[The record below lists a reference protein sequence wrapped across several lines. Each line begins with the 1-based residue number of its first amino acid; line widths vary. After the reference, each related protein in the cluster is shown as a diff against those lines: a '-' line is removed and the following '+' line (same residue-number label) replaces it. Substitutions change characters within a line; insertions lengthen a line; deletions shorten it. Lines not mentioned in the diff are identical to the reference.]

1 MCAENLRS
9 NMTDLEILGKEFK
22 KKFPQYRDLSDEEA
36 GRAAKHA
43 YPGVYDDIE
52 DDAMSVSRNTVM
64 TPIRTS
70 GGNYDMDFQSFE
82 RWMQDESGL
91 NQLAHNTELMREYEK
106 VFNFYNPKAGWISRW
121 FDEKR
126 TESQKNIA
134 ANLNAVQEELLNAIT
149 RQARAVHERRRTAAE
164 FFFYMQKNMGELR
177 ALQAKIEIATD
188 TWDKY
193 RMTPEDLSAANYQI
207 MLNQIQQQAEED
219 KMRREK
225 ELDEWRRQQKIE
237 AAHQF
242 NERENAALNR
252 MRNELEEAILDLAA
266 HRKRT
271 DLDAETLRDLETVK
285 QNRIAN
291 LKFRI
296 QAKEKQLETDGR

>member
-1 MCAENLRS
+1 MS
-9 NMTDLEILGKEFK
+9 DLTELGKAFK
-22 KKFPQYRDLSDEEA
+22 KKFPQYRDLSDLEA
-36 GRAAKHA
+36 GRAAKLA

-52 DDAMSVSRNTVM
+52 DDDMDGYEPGNTSLAP
-64 TPIRTS
+64 TRFA
-70 GGNYDMDFQSFE
+70 GGNYGLDFENFE
-82 RWMQDESGL
+82 RWMQAEAGV
-91 NQLAHNTELMREYEK
+91 NQLALNPGLMKQYEE
-106 VFNFYNPKAGWISRW
+106 VFDFYNPRGGWITRW

-126 TESQKNIA
+126 TESQKTIA
-134 ANLNAVQEELLNAIT
+134 ANLNAVQSELLNAIT
-149 RQARAVHERRRTAAE
+149 RQAKAVHEQRKTAAE

-188 TWDKY
+188 TWGKY
-193 RMTPEDLSAANYQI
+193 KMTPEDLSAANYQA
-207 MLNQIQQQAEED
+207 MLNQIQQQAEEE

-225 ELDEWRRQQKIE
+225 ELEEWRRQQKIE

-266 HRKRT
+266 HRRRT
-271 DLDAETLRDLETVK
+271 DLEAETKRDLETVK

-296 QAKEKQLETDGR
+296 SAKEKQLEADGR

>member
-1 MCAENLRS
+1 MS
-9 NMTDLEILGKEFK
+9 DLEELGKAFK
-22 KKFPQYRDLSDEEA
+22 KKFPQYRDLSDIEA
-36 GRAAKHA
+36 GRAAKLA
-43 YPGVYDDIE
+43 YPGAYDDIE
-52 DDAMSVSRNTVM
+52 DDEMDDNYQSRNTSLAP
-64 TPIRTS
+64 TCSRAGS
-70 GGNYDMDFQSFE
+70 YELEFEGFE
-82 RWMQDESGL
+82 RWMQAEAGV
-91 NQLAHNTELMREYEK
+91 NQLALNPGLMKQYEE
-106 VFNFYNPKAGWISRW
+106 VFNFYNPRGGWITRW

-126 TESQKNIA
+126 TESQQKIA
-134 ANLNAVQEELLNAIT
+134 ANLNAVQAELLNAIT
-149 RQARAVHERRRTAAE
+149 RQAKAVHEQRKTAAE

-188 TWDKY
+188 TWTKY
-193 RMTPEDLSAANYQI
+193 KMTPEDLSAANYQA

-225 ELDEWRRQQKIE
+225 ELEEWRRQQKIE

-296 QAKEKQLETDGR
+296 SAKEKQIETDGR